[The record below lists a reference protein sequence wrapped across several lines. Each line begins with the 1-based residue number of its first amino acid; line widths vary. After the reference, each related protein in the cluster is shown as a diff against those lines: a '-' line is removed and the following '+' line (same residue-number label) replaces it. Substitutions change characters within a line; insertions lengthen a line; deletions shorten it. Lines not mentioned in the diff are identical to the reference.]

1 MAKKILDFKGF
12 LDSGEIEKLED
23 TALDIL
29 SKYGMSISRKRVI
42 NMLTGCNGV
51 KIYLLNSSGCLLNS
65 IN

>member
-29 SKYGMSISRKRVI
+29 SKYGMSISHKVAIGR
-42 NMLTGCNGV
+42 L
-51 KIYLLNSSGCLLNS
+51 SGYEGAKFTY
-65 IN
+65 